1 MNLNKIVD
9 NINKTIKEEATT
21 MDNISY
27 LPGGGSTIKAAIHN
41 LTKVKNEWNIEVLE
55 EPKKNHV
62 SFEKQLN
69 ISVLKPHW
77 NEFTGIFG
85 GKLQSGMISLDSF
98 IKEAIDNQTDAV
110 RTQSK
115 VKLYKM
121 TTKGV
126 FKQIENAVID
136 WTRVFGM
143 RSSSTTKAAISVLGR
158 KKDIQSF
165 IKRFYNRLED
175 DKGSLE
181 MFLDAIENEDSLQQF
196 PLFDSYEYLYGQ
208 RIVSKYEGVEL
219 IFSSYVDFMYHSNQS
234 IYISNIDV
242 IDELLSDNRG
252 LKSEGSV
259 VYSSSGTFDMKIF
272 RKIKEYIDDLTE
284 RPMQEGIV
292 I

>member
-1 MNLNKIVD
+1 MHLNKIVD
-9 NINKTIKEEATT
+9 SIHKTIKEEATT

-27 LPGGGSTIKAAIHN
+27 LPGGGTTIKAAIHN
-41 LTKVKNEWNIEVLE
+41 LTKVKNEWNVEILE
-55 EPKKNHV
+55 EPKKNNV

-98 IKEAIDNQTDAV
+98 IKEAVDNQTDAV

-121 TTKGV
+121 INKGV
-126 FKQIENAVID
+126 FKQNENVVID
-136 WTRVFGM
+136 WTRVFGI
-143 RSSSTTKAAISVLGR
+143 RSCVTPKVAISVLNR
-158 KKDIQSF
+158 KKDIQDLT
-165 IKRFYNRLED
+165 KRFFNRLKD

-181 MFLDAIENEDSLQQF
+181 MFLDVVENEDSLQQF
-196 PLFDSYEYLYGQ
+196 PLFDSYEYLCGQ

-219 IFSSYVDFMYHSNQS
+219 IFSGYIDFMYHLNQS

-242 IDELLSDNRG
+242 IDELLSDHKG
-252 LKSEGSV
+252 LKSEGNV
-259 VYSSSGTFDMKIF
+259 VYPSSGMFDMKIF

-284 RPMQEGIV
+284 RPIQEGIV